1 MLGFEGR
8 YAVFLYVMP
17 MQTDVKVAQLVDEQ
31 QIHVGTGLFPI
42 GLSHA
47 HDVAGLGLGEI
58 IAIDGYDAVVIL
70 GDGCGLVGAGG
81 ADLLSRYR
89 GSQLRGRG
97 NLDIG
102 DEHIAVIH
110 ALLFQFHDDG
120 IVPVAIFGIIGRNGR
135 VARCKEVNGQRVH
148 RGCGQ
153 NIAEYGAGQHG
164 VWLGQRGFLPAFLLC
179 IGGVQIA
186 LLRLLRDRAGGDQKC
201 QGNRHQHRKHACGG
215 NKGFAHRHRSF
226 LNQITLSDQSKHWP
240 PGVQSMQNDTLLYN
254 SPFPYT
260 SRDLPPRAAKVTLRL
275 PGGAGAAERKKAG
288 NVHFDLRFQPL

>member
-1 MLGFEGR
+1 MGIKLIIFGNLLHLAIHYQRRAEEEAVDDLMLGFEGR

-31 QIHVGTGLFPI
+31 QVHVSTGLFPI

-58 IAIDGYDAVVIL
+58 IAIDRYDAVVIP

-135 VARCKEVNGQRVH
+135 VARRKEVNGQRVH

-186 LLRLLRDRAGGDQKC
+186 LLRLLRDRAGGDQKS

-226 LNQITLSDQSKHWP
+226 LNHFIGSIKTLAARRAKHAERHLII
-240 PGVQSMQNDTLLYN
+240 QQ
-254 SPFPYT
+254 PFPVHKPRFAA
-260 SRDLPPRAAKVTLRL
+260 SRR
-275 PGGAGAAERKKAG
+275 
-288 NVHFDLRFQPL
+288 